1 MEIQSKSKIGTESQ
15 KPKQESHS
23 SRFFIDEKA
32 PGIQVMLVDHDTPN
46 KIEITDPD
54 ELLMEFHCEV

>member
-1 MEIQSKSKIGTESQ
+1 MEIQSKSKIRTESQ
-15 KPKQESHS
+15 SPKQKTHS
-23 SRFFIDEKA
+23 SRFFINEKK
-32 PGIQVMLVDHDTPN
+32 PGIQVMLVDRDVPN

>member
-15 KPKQESHS
+15 LTKQQTHS
-23 SRFFIDEKA
+23 SLFFVDDNI
-32 PGIQVMLVDHDTPN
+32 PNIQVILVDLDVPN
-46 KIEITDPD
+46 KIKIADPD